1 MHRTRLV
8 LATLWL
14 LLSLSAACS
23 TVSPEAAPTA
33 VATASPAPST
43 ATPESRAV
51 APKSTT
57 RLPSPTSVAAVTTA
71 SSGPVAV
78 APSATASP
86 AAPRPTVSVL
96 PTNPTATAK
105 PSRPDTLTAVP
116 RLFLTV
122 VEPSAETVEV
132 PSSTK
137 QVVVTGKSQ
146 PSAVVSVNG
155 QLLPLDDSGSFRTE
169 VILEDEITL
178 VEVVASD
185 ATGSEVRAQ
194 RVIVRD

>member
-1 MHRTRLV
+1 M
-8 LATLWL
+8 
-14 LLSLSAACS
+14 
-23 TVSPEAAPTA
+23 
-33 VATASPAPST
+33 
-43 ATPESRAV
+43 
-51 APKSTT
+51 
-57 RLPSPTSVAAVTTA
+57 
-71 SSGPVAV
+71 
-78 APSATASP
+78 
-86 AAPRPTVSVL
+86 
-96 PTNPTATAK
+96 
-105 PSRPDTLTAVP
+105 
-116 RLFLTV
+116 